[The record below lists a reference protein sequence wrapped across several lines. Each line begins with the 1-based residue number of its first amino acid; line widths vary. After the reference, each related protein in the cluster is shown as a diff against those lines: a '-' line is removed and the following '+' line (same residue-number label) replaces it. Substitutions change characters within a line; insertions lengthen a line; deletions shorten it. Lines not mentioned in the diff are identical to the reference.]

1 MKERLYLVILTILT
15 SATLA
20 PFSWAY
26 EAGDIIVRVGPITVD
41 PADVSSRQLKLNASG
56 LPGTEI
62 DTIDSDTQLG
72 ITGTYMFTS
81 YFGLDLLAAT
91 PFNHNI
97 RAKGLEVLGIR
108 DVGKTKQLP
117 PTLTAQFYP
126 LGVLKPESKFQPY
139 AGVGINFTFFFD
151 ENASAEAERGLAG
164 VTGVNEKYRLDLDN
178 SIGPALQFGFDY
190 ALTDHLLLNAVA
202 WHMQIQTDA
211 KLKGRQTGTRIDAKG
226 VELDPWVY
234 MIGLGYKF

>member
-1 MKERLYLVILTILT
+1 MKERLCLVILTSLT

-20 PFSWAY
+20 PCSWAY
-26 EAGDIIVRVGPITVD
+26 EAGDIIVRAGPIWVD
-41 PADVSSRQLKLNASG
+41 PYDVSSRQLKLNASG

-62 DTIDSDTQLG
+62 DTIDRDLELG

-91 PFNHNI
+91 PFEHQI
-97 RAKGLEVLGIR
+97 RAKGLEGLGIR
-108 DVGKTKQLP
+108 NVGKTDQLP

-139 AGVGINFTFFFD
+139 AGVGINFTWFFD
-151 ENASAEAERGLAG
+151 EEASSQVERAFG
-164 VTGVNEKYRLDLDN
+164 EKFRLDLDN
-178 SIGPALQFGFDY
+178 SVGPSLQFGFDY
-190 ALTDHLLLNAVA
+190 AFTDHLLLSAVA
-202 WHMQIQTDA
+202 WRMQIQTDA

-234 MIGLGYKF
+234 MFGLGYKF